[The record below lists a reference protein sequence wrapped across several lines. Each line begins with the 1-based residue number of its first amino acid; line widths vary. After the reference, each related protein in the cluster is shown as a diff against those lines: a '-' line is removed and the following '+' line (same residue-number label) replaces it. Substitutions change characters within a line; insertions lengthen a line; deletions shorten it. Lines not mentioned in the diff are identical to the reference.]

1 MRASWSKSAKSKWT
15 SHSSRRKRERWEI
28 SNLSCINLLGSQ
40 FGWLPCVSSDM
51 LLKYKCVCV
60 LLVTD
65 GALVEHPHR
74 GLGPVHAHVSLQ
86 VALRGEGSSTNSTFE
101 RPFAGV
107 RAIVHLESRFAR
119 KYSVADDT
127 LIWIGQLVLNVVDK
141 LFKLGCFTGLA
152 DLDERLPGIVIA
164 ARAWEKIGVNIG
176 VFCRV
181 EAAGKTQRK

>member
-1 MRASWSKSAKSKWT
+1 
-15 SHSSRRKRERWEI
+15 
-28 SNLSCINLLGSQ
+28 
-40 FGWLPCVSSDM
+40 M

-74 GLGPVHAHVSLQ
+74 WLGPVHAHVSLQ
-86 VALRGEGSSTNSTFE
+86 VALSGECSATNSAFK

-119 KYSVADDT
+119 KYSVANDT
-127 LIWIGQLVLNVVDK
+127 LIWIGQLVFDVVDK

-152 DLDERLPGIVIA
+152 DLDERLPGIVVA
-164 ARAWEKIGVNIG
+164 TWAREKISVNVW

-181 EAAGKTQRK
+181 KAARKAQRK

>member
-15 SHSSRRKRERWEI
+15 SHSTWRKRERGEI

-40 FGWLPCVSSDM
+40 FSWLPCVSSDM
-51 LLKYKCVCV
+51 LLKDKCICV
-60 LLVTD
+60 LLLTD

-86 VALRGEGSSTNSTFE
+86 VALRGEGSSTNSAFE
-101 RPFAGV
+101 RSFAGV

-127 LIWIGQLVLNVVDK
+127 LVRIGQLVLNVVDQ
-141 LFKLGCFTGLA
+141 LLELGCFTGFA
-152 DLDERLPGIVIA
+152 DLNERLPGVVIA
-164 ARAWEKIGVNIG
+164 ARAREKIGVNVG

-181 EAAGKTQRK
+181 EAAGKAQR